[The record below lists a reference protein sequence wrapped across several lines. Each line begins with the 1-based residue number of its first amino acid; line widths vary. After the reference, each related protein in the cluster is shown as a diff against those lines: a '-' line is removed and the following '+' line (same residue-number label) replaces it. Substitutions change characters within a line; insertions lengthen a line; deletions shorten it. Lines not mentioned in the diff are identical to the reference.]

1 MQTENSNMNA
11 QLSFNMLSWNVAGLR
26 ACIKKGAIDFLEHSN
41 YDIVCLQE
49 TKCEQ
54 HEAKLPRW
62 LTDMFPYRFWNSTQ
76 GVTQRKGLSGTTIWS
91 KVEPLTRIETPDF
104 DKEGRIVALEYKKFI
119 LVTVYTPNSQG
130 AESTRFGFRVSE
142 WDTLFR
148 DFIITLEQVKPVI
161 MCGDFNVAH
170 EDRDVYKPEEWRNK
184 SSGFF
189 DEERTN
195 FSQLLSQGYVDTFR
209 MFNQE
214 ERQYT
219 YWQQTIPVY
228 RKRNIGWR
236 IDYFVASTKLVKY
249 VKTATICP
257 DIMGSDHCPV
267 TCLLR
272 FPPKRL
278 SM

>member
-1 MQTENSNMNA
+1 MFINTTNMN
-11 QLSFNMLSWNVAGLR
+11 LNLISWNVAGLR
-26 ACIKKGAIDFLEHSN
+26 ACIRKEALNFLEGSEH
-41 YDIVCLQE
+41 DIVCLQE

-62 LTDMFPYRFWNSTQ
+62 ITDTYPYRFWNSTQ
-76 GVTQRKGLSGTTIWS
+76 GTTQRKGLSGTAIWS

-104 DKEGRIVALEYKKFI
+104 DTEGRIVALEYKKFI

-130 AESTRFGFRVSE
+130 AESERFGFRVSE
-142 WDTLFR
+142 WDALFR
-148 DFIITLEQVKPVI
+148 DFIVMLEQVKPVI
-161 MCGDFNVAH
+161 VCGDFNVAH
-170 EDRDVYKPEEWRNK
+170 EERDVYKPDEWRNK
-184 SSGFF
+184 SPGFF
-189 DEERTN
+189 DVEREN
-195 FSQLLSQGYVDTFR
+195 FSALLSQGYVDTFR

-236 IDYFVASTKLVKY
+236 IDYFVASNKFTKY
-249 VKTATICP
+249 VKGASICP

-267 TCLLR
+267 TCTLR
-272 FPPKRL
+272 FPPKKL
-278 SM
+278 TM